1 MEAELIPYPH
11 TRSSFEVRRPMW
23 SWLAESFDVIIEDL
37 RSEVLE
43 DCSIRIEE
51 LHREILNRE
60 FHREW
65 GAASDIR
72 RFYEGWVRENYAH
85 FFSNARYS
93 QVENDHSHLISNDD
107 VPAGQP
113 APVHGTSSTI
123 METRVNDCSHIPIS
137 FEMRQAIRASVIA
150 IFDIR
155 WEDLRSLFDEDQE
168 TRVERIR
175 SAILNNEP
183 HHHWNSVTEM
193 YRALEECLRD
203 GFLQALLGDRMAANE
218 SDSPSAAHRGA
229 FAIEAMMRNVSTPQS
244 IGNALGEDIAGNS
257 TERPSADLRDEDA
270 GMYLSSNV
278 GSFEDG
284 NDVTPA
290 APIDAIEHHPDSYSS
305 SGDEVHRRIAGDE
318 ERERVLHRGHSIANG
333 PEVQIPEDRNRRLS
347 NELSLLMEIVRLG
360 WHQLASD
367 TSVSQGRNDS
377 SAPSM
382 ISRVD
387 SNSSSASLNGPEGDS
402 GTPSLGEGGGEA
414 GGRGGR
420 GLGSYPQDSQHSERW
435 IHHFAISHPIVRASV
450 PVRPPSPVP
459 PPRPTQHR
467 TFRPRRR
474 RLPQTPPDAAVRP
487 SWRMSNVDTRV
498 RRRNENS
505 RVVGATG
512 QGQFDT
518 LQMPFGR
525 ECVSLPLFVEC

>member
-11 TRSSFEVRRPMW
+11 TESSFEVRRPMW
-23 SWLAESFDVIIEDL
+23 SWLAESFDVIVEDL

-51 LHREILNRE
+51 LHREILNRG

-93 QVENDHSHLISNDD
+93 QGENGHSNLISNDD

-113 APVHGTSSTI
+113 APAHGTSSTI
-123 METRVNDCSHIPIS
+123 VATRVNTRSHIPIS
-137 FEMRQAIRASVIA
+137 FEERQAIRASVIA

-168 TRVERIR
+168 PRVETIR

-193 YRALEECLRD
+193 YRALEGCLRD
-203 GFLQALLGDRMAANE
+203 GYLQALLGDRMAANE

-229 FAIEAMMRNVSTPQS
+229 FAIGAMMRNVSTTQS
-244 IGNALGEDIAGNS
+244 IGNALGEDVAGHS
-257 TERPSADLRDEDA
+257 TGQPSADLRDEDS
-270 GMYLSSNV
+270 GMYLSSNA

-290 APIDAIEHHPDSYSS
+290 APIDAIEHHPESYSS
-305 SGDEVHRRIAGDE
+305 SGDEVHRRTAGDE
-318 ERERVLHRGHSIANG
+318 ERERVLHRSHSIVNG
-333 PEVQIPEDRNRRLS
+333 PEIQTPEDRNRRLL

-402 GTPSLGEGGGEA
+402 GTLSPGEGGGEA
-414 GGRGGR
+414 GGRGSRGGR
-420 GLGSYPQDSQHSERW
+420 GSYPQDSEHSELW

-450 PVRPPSPVP
+450 PPR
-459 PPRPTQHR
+459 PPRPIQSR

-474 RLPQTPPDAAVRP
+474 RLRQTPPDAATRP
-487 SWRMSNVDTRV
+487 TWRMSNVDTRV
-498 RRRNENS
+498 RRRDEES
-505 RVVGATG
+505 EFIGATG
-512 QGQFDT
+512 QSQFDT
-518 LQMPFGR
+518 LEMPFGR
-525 ECVSLPLFVEC
+525 ECVSLPLFVKC

>member
-1 MEAELIPYPH
+1 MEAEPIPYPH
-11 TRSSFEVRRPMW
+11 TRSSFEVRRVMW
-23 SWLAESFDVIIEDL
+23 SSLAESFDVIVEDL
-37 RSEVLE
+37 RSEVLG
-43 DCSIRIEE
+43 DQSIRIEE

-85 FFSNARYS
+85 FFSDARYS
-93 QVENDHSHLISNDD
+93 QGENDHSNLISNDD
-107 VPAGQP
+107 VPAEKP

-123 METRVNDCSHIPIS
+123 METRVNDRSHIPIS

-168 TRVERIR
+168 SSVERIR
-175 SAILNNEP
+175 SAILDNEP
-183 HHHWNSVTEM
+183 HHHWNSITEM
-193 YRALEECLRD
+193 YRALEGCL
-203 GFLQALLGDRMAANE
+203 LQAVLDDRMAGRE

-229 FAIEAMMRNVSTPQS
+229 FATEAMMRNVSTPQS
-244 IGNALGEDIAGNS
+244 IGNALGEDIAGHS
-257 TERPSADLRDEDA
+257 TGQPSADLRDEDA
-270 GMYLSSNV
+270 GMYLSSNA
-278 GSFEDG
+278 GSSDDG
-284 NDVTPA
+284 NDVTPV
-290 APIDAIEHHPDSYSS
+290 APIDAIEHHPELYTS
-305 SGDEVHRRIAGDE
+305 SGDEVHRRTAGDE

-333 PEVQIPEDRNRRLS
+333 PETQTPEDRNRRLL

-367 TSVSQGRNDS
+367 TSASQERNDS
-377 SAPSM
+377 NAPSM
-382 ISRVD
+382 ISRAD
-387 SNSSSASLNGPEGDS
+387 PNSSSISLSGAEGDS
-402 GTPSLGEGGGEA
+402 GTPRAGEEGGEA

-420 GLGSYPQDSQHSERW
+420 GGRGNYPQDSEHSELW
-435 IHHFAISHPIVRASV
+435 IHRFAVSHPIVRDSV
-450 PVRPPSPVP
+450 
-459 PPRPTQHR
+459 PPRPPPPVSTSRPTQSR

-474 RLPQTPPDAAVRP
+474 RLHQTPPDAAARP

-498 RRRNENS
+498 RRRNEDS
-505 RVVGATG
+505 QFVDATG

-518 LQMPFGR
+518 LEMPFGR
-525 ECVSLPLFVEC
+525 ECDSLPLFVKC